1 MLTKKRKAWAAK
13 RTEAPT
19 FKGHRLANNVG
30 VSTRYAE
37 RLSALVTQMTEQVT
51 REVLR
56 MYRAEG
62 NFAQD
67 ATIASQS
74 RILMST
80 LQSKFND
87 LFARNAKRL
96 AESMVEGASKASTTS
111 LHSSLE
117 KLSGGLSLKT
127 SAMPPQ
133 VVEIY
138 KAAVAENVALV
149 KSISTD
155 YLNQVQGSVMRSIT
169 SGRGLEDLVPALQKY
184 EGVTHRRARNIALD
198 QTRKTYNQIN
208 RGRMQA
214 LGVKS
219 FMWHH
224 SGGGAHPREDH
235 VEMDGKVY
243 RFDDPPVIDERT
255 GERGI
260 PGQAVNCFPSDS
272 NVEFPHG
279 VNKLF
284 RRWYSGELFSVIT
297 NNGVILEATGNHP
310 VLTQRGWVAIKD
322 VDVGDNLVY
331 GCDESRNIGKAN
343 VKRDE
348 TGFGEVFD
356 SAATLFFERSATAPG
371 SAFQFHGDGTDEEIE
386 VVFSDSVLSDECDAS
401 FCQRLCEFVLTFA
414 DLNDTINVHF
424 DKGSLDQFIGGSFFA
439 SNSVMRGAHSLLAL
453 LSSDSAGGHDARQ
466 GLVTYLHARF
476 NESTPDDV
484 AGHAEIF
491 GHLKLAQSADVSG
504 DKFPVR
510 EIFAA
515 CGRAGRVCR
524 DEPFTA
530 EKLGEVVRVDPELR
544 GDLSEPSCTIQESA
558 RVLKKSV
565 REFSGFVHNAETPT
579 GWYVVNGFIVHN
591 CKCTMS
597 PVFDFSEAS

>member
-1 MLTKKRKAWAAK
+1 MMLTKKRKAWATK
-13 RTEAPT
+13 RTAAPT

-56 MYRAEG
+56 MYRTESG
-62 NFAQD
+62 FAQD

-74 RILMST
+74 RILLST
-80 LQSKFND
+80 LQSKFNA

-96 AESMVEGASKASTTS
+96 AESMAEGASKASTTS

-117 KLSGGLSLKT
+117 RLSGGLSLKT

-138 KAAVAENVALV
+138 KAAVAENVALI

-260 PGQAVNCFPSDS
+260 PGQAVNC
-272 NVEFPHG
+272 
-279 VNKLF
+279 
-284 RRWYSGELFSVIT
+284 
-297 NNGVILEATGNHP
+297 
-310 VLTQRGWVAIKD
+310 
-322 VDVGDNLVY
+322 
-331 GCDESRNIGKAN
+331 
-343 VKRDE
+343 
-348 TGFGEVFD
+348 
-356 SAATLFFERSATAPG
+356 
-371 SAFQFHGDGTDEEIE
+371 
-386 VVFSDSVLSDECDAS
+386 
-401 FCQRLCEFVLTFA
+401 
-414 DLNDTINVHF
+414 
-424 DKGSLDQFIGGSFFA
+424 
-439 SNSVMRGAHSLLAL
+439 
-453 LSSDSAGGHDARQ
+453 
-466 GLVTYLHARF
+466 
-476 NESTPDDV
+476 
-484 AGHAEIF
+484 
-491 GHLKLAQSADVSG
+491 
-504 DKFPVR
+504 
-510 EIFAA
+510 
-515 CGRAGRVCR
+515 
-524 DEPFTA
+524 
-530 EKLGEVVRVDPELR
+530 
-544 GDLSEPSCTIQESA
+544 
-558 RVLKKSV
+558 
-565 REFSGFVHNAETPT
+565 
-579 GWYVVNGFIVHN
+579 
-591 CKCTMS
+591 KCTMS

>member
-19 FKGHRLANNVG
+19 FKGHRLTNNVG

-56 MYRAEG
+56 MYRADG
-62 NFAQD
+62 TFAQD

-74 RILMST
+74 RILLST

-138 KAAVAENVALV
+138 KAAVAENVALI

-235 VEMDGKVY
+235 VEMDGKIY

-260 PGQAVNCFPSDS
+260 PGQAVNC
-272 NVEFPHG
+272 
-279 VNKLF
+279 
-284 RRWYSGELFSVIT
+284 
-297 NNGVILEATGNHP
+297 
-310 VLTQRGWVAIKD
+310 
-322 VDVGDNLVY
+322 
-331 GCDESRNIGKAN
+331 
-343 VKRDE
+343 
-348 TGFGEVFD
+348 
-356 SAATLFFERSATAPG
+356 
-371 SAFQFHGDGTDEEIE
+371 
-386 VVFSDSVLSDECDAS
+386 
-401 FCQRLCEFVLTFA
+401 
-414 DLNDTINVHF
+414 
-424 DKGSLDQFIGGSFFA
+424 
-439 SNSVMRGAHSLLAL
+439 
-453 LSSDSAGGHDARQ
+453 
-466 GLVTYLHARF
+466 
-476 NESTPDDV
+476 
-484 AGHAEIF
+484 
-491 GHLKLAQSADVSG
+491 
-504 DKFPVR
+504 
-510 EIFAA
+510 
-515 CGRAGRVCR
+515 
-524 DEPFTA
+524 
-530 EKLGEVVRVDPELR
+530 
-544 GDLSEPSCTIQESA
+544 
-558 RVLKKSV
+558 
-565 REFSGFVHNAETPT
+565 
-579 GWYVVNGFIVHN
+579 
-591 CKCTMS
+591 KCTMS